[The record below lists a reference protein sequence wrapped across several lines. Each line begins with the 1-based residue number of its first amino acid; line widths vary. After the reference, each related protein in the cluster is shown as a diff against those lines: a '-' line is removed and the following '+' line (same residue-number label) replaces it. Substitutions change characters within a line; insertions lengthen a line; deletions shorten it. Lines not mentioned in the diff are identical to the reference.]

1 MNNKS
6 RKAMK
11 PCFGSKEFSK
21 LSSICKNCQHKK
33 HCAKIRRI
41 KAGEVLVLHVNKGG
55 TELLPIFNRKLSN
68 TCKSNI
74 SVTESVR
81 GNILL
86 FLPIKKTIIKF
97 PKGIIIT
104 PS

>member
-21 LSSICKNCQHKK
+21 LSSICKNCQHYK

-41 KAGEVLVLHVNKGG
+41 KCGEVL
-55 TELLPIFNRKLSN
+55 
-68 TCKSNI
+68 
-74 SVTESVR
+74 
-81 GNILL
+81 
-86 FLPIKKTIIKF
+86 
-97 PKGIIIT
+97 
-104 PS
+104 